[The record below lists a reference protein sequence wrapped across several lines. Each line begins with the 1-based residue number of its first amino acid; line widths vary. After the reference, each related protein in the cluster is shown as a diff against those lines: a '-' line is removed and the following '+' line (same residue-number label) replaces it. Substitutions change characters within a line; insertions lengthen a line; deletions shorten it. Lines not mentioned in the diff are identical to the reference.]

1 MRLTKPTC
9 RCRSRKGNDRGWTAE
24 GSCPQRFIR
33 YNELVTDTVQ
43 IGILGDYDPESPTL
57 PAVEKSIQHA
67 AETLE
72 ISAQAKWLPT
82 PSLLD
87 PDIETKLEAFDGL
100 WAAPGSPYKSFDGM
114 LRGIEFARR
123 RDWPFVGT

>member
-1 MRLTKPTC
+1 MR
-9 RCRSRKGNDRGWTAE
+9 
-24 GSCPQRFIR
+24 
-33 YNELVTDTVQ
+33 
-43 IGILGDYDPESPTL
+43 IGILGDYNPESPTL

-67 AETLE
+67 AAQLKIEAET
-72 ISAQAKWLPT
+72 QWLPT
-82 PSLLD
+82 DSLSG
-87 PDIETKLEAFDGL
+87 PDLESKLESFDGL

>member
-1 MRLTKPTC
+1 M
-9 RCRSRKGNDRGWTAE
+9 AE
-24 GSCPQRFIR
+24 A
-33 YNELVTDTVQ
+33 LQ
-43 IGILGDYDPESPTL
+43 IGILGDYDPASATL

-67 AETLE
+67 AKELK
-72 ISAQAKWLPT
+72 ISAETKWLPT

-87 PDIETKLEAFDGL
+87 PDIETKLEAFHGL

-123 RDWPFVGT
+123 RNWPFVGT

>member
-1 MRLTKPTC
+1 V
-9 RCRSRKGNDRGWTAE
+9 AE
-24 GSCPQRFIR
+24 SV
-33 YNELVTDTVQ
+33 N
-43 IGILGDYDPESPTL
+43 IGILGDYDPASPTL

-67 AETLE
+67 AKELKIVTE
-72 ISAQAKWLPT
+72 ATWLPT
-82 PSLLD
+82 TSLLD
-87 PDIETKLEAFDGL
+87 PELETKLEDFDGL

>member
-1 MRLTKPTC
+1 M
-9 RCRSRKGNDRGWTAE
+9 AE
-24 GSCPQRFIR
+24 S
-33 YNELVTDTVQ
+33 VH
-43 IGILGDYDPESPTL
+43 IGILGDYDPASPTL

-67 AETLE
+67 AKELKIATE
-72 ISAQAKWLPT
+72 AKWLAT
-82 PSLLD
+82 SSLLD
-87 PDIETKLEAFDGL
+87 ADLETKLEDFDGL